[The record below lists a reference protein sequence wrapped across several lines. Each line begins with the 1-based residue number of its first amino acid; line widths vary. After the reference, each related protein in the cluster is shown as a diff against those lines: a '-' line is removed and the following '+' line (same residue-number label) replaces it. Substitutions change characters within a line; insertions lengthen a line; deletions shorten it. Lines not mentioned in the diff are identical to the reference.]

1 MTAENELTP
10 QVEHERIRPEA
21 GGGGLEGDWPP
32 DWMVTYSD
40 MITILMTFFI
50 LIYAFGAAKV
60 DQSMLKFRAKD
71 DARIVLGQAVK
82 TKLSQVTEEEYQLLR
97 QFQDLSKDQQQIV
110 LAEMRALRVKADEVT
125 AFLRQGKMENE
136 VKVKVTAEDI
146 VIIPTAPLIFREGS
160 AEIRKSFYPIL
171 DKISWLIKSTGASVR
186 VEGHTD
192 NIPIHPRHRN
202 RYASNWELSAAR
214 AISVTHYLEK
224 DDIPANRI
232 SVSAYG
238 PSHPRYTGDDPD
250 LKAQNRRVEFH
261 IYISSESISKK

>member
-97 QFQDLSKDQQQIV
+97 D
-110 LAEMRALRVKADEVT
+110 
-125 AFLRQGKMENE
+125 
-136 VKVKVTAEDI
+136 
-146 VIIPTAPLIFREGS
+146 
-160 AEIRKSFYPIL
+160 RKSTRL
-171 DKISWLIKSTGASVR
+171 NSS
-186 VEGHTD
+186 H
-192 NIPIHPRHRN
+192 IP
-202 RYASNWELSAAR
+202 LSR
-214 AISVTHYLEK
+214 MPS
-224 DDIPANRI
+224 
-232 SVSAYG
+232 SA
-238 PSHPRYTGDDPD
+238 
-250 LKAQNRRVEFH
+250 
-261 IYISSESISKK
+261 